1 MILKISTSYLECSN
15 GGYTIAVH
23 MGDKDVVYSV
33 VQKRGSI
40 QLLLHTFPAIKQK
53 DYAIRITRL
62 VAQPY
67 NLMSRYLVNLNK

>member
-1 MILKISTSYLECSN
+1 M
-15 GGYTIAVH
+15 H

-40 QLLLHTFPAIKQK
+40 QLLLHTFPGIKQK